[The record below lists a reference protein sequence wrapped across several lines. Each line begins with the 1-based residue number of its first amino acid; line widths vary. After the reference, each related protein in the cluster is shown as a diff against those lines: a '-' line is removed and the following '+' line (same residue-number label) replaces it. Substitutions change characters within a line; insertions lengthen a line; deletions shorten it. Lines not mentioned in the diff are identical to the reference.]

1 LNASSW
7 KDRCHESLANSIAA
21 LAGTQAMTHFSF
33 DIVGFD
39 LDGTLLDTSGDL
51 AAAVNHA
58 LALVDRPALSVEQ
71 VKPMIG
77 GGARHMLKQG
87 LTATGGYDE
96 AMLDRLHAALL
107 AHYEANICILTKP
120 YPGVIAA
127 LDTLAARGVTLGIV
141 TNKIERFARIVLEQ
155 LGLTERFACIIG
167 GDTLAESKP
176 SPMPIQEMVRLCA
189 KHIDTANFREARA
202 AFVGD
207 SIFDIQAAQAAGL
220 PAIACSFGFLMQP
233 VDELG
238 ADAVIDGF
246 DALIPTLEGLS
257 R

>member
-1 LNASSW
+1 
-7 KDRCHESLANSIAA
+7 
-21 LAGTQAMTHFSF
+21 MTHFSF

-58 LALVDRPALSVEQ
+58 LASADRAPLTVEQ

-96 AMLDRLHAALL
+96 AMLDTLHTELL
-107 AHYEANICILTKP
+107 AYYEANICVLTVP
-120 YPGVIAA
+120 YPGVIDA
-127 LDTLAARGVTLGIV
+127 LDALAAKGVTLGIV
-141 TNKIERFARIVLEQ
+141 TNKIERFARTVLDQ
-155 LGLTERFACIIG
+155 LGLTDRFACIIG
-167 GDTLAESKP
+167 GNTMAESKP
-176 SPMPIQEMVRLCA
+176 SPMPIHEMVRLCRKNGGGDGDVSGA
-189 KHIDTANFREARA
+189 SGAGGRA

-220 PAIACSFGFLMQP
+220 PTIACSFGFLMQP
-233 VDELG
+233 VGELG
-238 ADAVIDGF
+238 ADAVIDSF
-246 DALIPTLEGLS
+246 AELLPTLERLGA
-257 R
+257 

>member
-1 LNASSW
+1 
-7 KDRCHESLANSIAA
+7 
-21 LAGTQAMTHFSF
+21 MTHLSF

-58 LALVDRPALSVEQ
+58 LALVDRPALPVAQ

-96 AMLDRLHAALL
+96 AMLDRLHAELL
-107 AHYEANICILTKP
+107 AYYEAHICVLTEP

-127 LDTLAARGVTLGIV
+127 LDDLASRGVLLGIV
-141 TNKIERFARIVLEQ
+141 TNKIERFARIVLGE
-155 LGLTERFACIIG
+155 LGLTDRFACIIC
-167 GDTLAESKP
+167 GDTLGESKP
-176 SPMPIQEMVRLCA
+176 SPVPIHAMVQQCGGGS
-189 KHIDTANFREARA
+189 A

-220 PAIACSFGFLMQP
+220 PTVACSFGFLMQP
-233 VDELG
+233 VEELG
-238 ADAVIDGF
+238 ADAIIDGF
-246 DALIPTLEGLS
+246 DALVPTLIELAPA
-257 R
+257 RPAAIDAAR

>member
-1 LNASSW
+1 
-7 KDRCHESLANSIAA
+7 
-21 LAGTQAMTHFSF
+21 MTHFSF

-58 LALVDRPALSVEQ
+58 LASAGRPQLSVEE

-96 AMLDRLHAALL
+96 AMLDTLQAKLL
-107 AHYEANICILTKP
+107 EYYEANICVLTKP
-120 YPGVIAA
+120 YPGVI
-127 LDTLAARGVTLGIV
+127 DTLDALAAKGVTLGIV
-141 TNKIERFARIVLEQ
+141 TNKIERFARIVLGE
-155 LGLTERFACIIG
+155 LGLTDRFACILG

-176 SPMPIQEMVRLCA
+176 SPMPIHEMVRICRKGSRKGSDVA
-189 KHIDTANFREARA
+189 GRARA

-233 VDELG
+233 VAELG
-238 ADAVIDGF
+238 ADAVIDGYEE
-246 DALIPTLEGLS
+246 LLPTLERLGA
-257 R
+257 

>member
-1 LNASSW
+1 
-7 KDRCHESLANSIAA
+7 
-21 LAGTQAMTHFSF
+21 MTHFSF

-58 LALVDRPALSVEQ
+58 LTSVGRPELSVEQ

-96 AMLDRLHAALL
+96 AMLDTLHATLL
-107 AHYEANICILTKP
+107 AYYEANICVLTKP
-120 YPGVIAA
+120 YPGAIEA
-127 LDTLAARGVTLGIV
+127 LDALAAKGVTLGIV
-141 TNKIERFARIVLEQ
+141 TNKIERFARSVLDQ
-155 LGLTERFACIIG
+155 LGLTERFACILG

-176 SPMPIQEMVRLCA
+176 SPMPVLEMVKLCQ
-189 KHIDTANFREARA
+189 ESGGGGGRA

-207 SIFDIQAAQAAGL
+207 SIFDIQAGQAAGL
-220 PAIACSFGFLMQP
+220 PTIACSFGFLMQP
-233 VDELG
+233 VAELG
-238 ADAVIDGF
+238 ADAVIDGYTE
-246 DALIPTLEGLS
+246 LLPTLERLGA
-257 R
+257 

>member
-1 LNASSW
+1 
-7 KDRCHESLANSIAA
+7 
-21 LAGTQAMTHFSF
+21 MTHFLF

-58 LALVDRPALSVEQ
+58 LGSIDRPELSIEQ

-96 AMLDRLHAALL
+96 PMLDALHAKLL
-107 AHYEANICILTKP
+107 AYYEANICVLTKP
-120 YPGVIAA
+120 YPGVLDA
-127 LDTLAARGVTLGIV
+127 LDELAASGVTLGIV
-141 TNKIERFARIVLEQ
+141 TNKIERFARIVLGD
-155 LGLTERFACIIG
+155 LGLTDRFACILG

-176 SPMPIQEMVRLCA
+176 SPMPIHEMVKMCGGG
-189 KHIDTANFREARA
+189 RA

-233 VDELG
+233 VAELG

-246 DALIPTLEGLS
+246 DALVPTLERLGA
-257 R
+257 